1 MTSYRIIVGQ
11 ALRLPQRTATDAVAL
26 QSLIR

>member
-11 ALRLPQRTATDAVAL
+11 ARRLPHRMATDAVAL
-26 QSLIR
+26 QSLIS